1 MSDPPRLRVHVLID
15 SLTWG
20 GAELL
25 LADLAEGAGGH
36 GLELSVSFL
45 FTAEDSVASRL
56 RGAGLKPEP
65 VGARSL
71 ADPRTFRLVRRHL
84 ARLRADV
91 VHTHLQYSDLLG
103 GVAARTLGIPA
114 VSTVHV
120 MDPRETP
127 RERVRARLVVLARR
141 RCHRQV
147 ITVSDHIRFAYLG
160 LGADR
165 PEHVLTVHNGI
176 AAHPA
181 PGSGARVRAEL
192 GLSPEDA
199 VVAVIAVLRPGK
211 GHDLAVAAVEEVR
224 RTLPGVRLLIA
235 GEGPARDDVV
245 RLSAR
250 LGGDVVLS
258 GHRDD
263 VMAVLDAAD
272 VLLHPSHT
280 DAFPTVLLQALAAGV
295 PIVAS
300 GVGGIP
306 EIVQDGQTG
315 LLVPPPLT
323 GGAFAARLEE
333 LLRDG
338 NLRRTFAERGREL
351 FAAEFTAEHWA
362 GQLRGI
368 YEQARL

>member
-1 MSDPPRLRVHVLID
+1 MSAPPLRIHVLID

-25 LADLAEGAGGH
+25 LADLAEGAGAH

-45 FTAEDSVASRL
+45 FTAEDAAASRL
-56 RGAGLKPEP
+56 RAAGLKPEP

-71 ADPRTFRLVRRHL
+71 ADPRTLRLVRRHL
-84 ARLRADV
+84 ARHRPDV

-114 VSTVHV
+114 VATVHV
-120 MDPRETP
+120 MDPSETT
-127 RERVRARLVVLARR
+127 RERVRARLVALARR
-141 RCHRQV
+141 RCHRRV
-147 ITVSDHIRFAYLG
+147 IAVSDHIRAAYLAFD
-160 LGADR
+160 ADR

-176 AAHPA
+176 AARPA
-181 PGSGARVRAEL
+181 PGAGAGVRAEL

-199 VVAVIAVLRPGK
+199 VVAMIAVLRPGK
-211 GHDLAVAAVEEVR
+211 GHDVAVAAVEEVR
-224 RTLPGVRLLIA
+224 RALPNVRLLIA
-235 GEGPARDDVV
+235 GEGPARDDVA
-245 RLSAR
+245 RLAAR
-250 LGGDVVLS
+250 LGSAAVLA

-280 DAFPTVLLQALAAGV
+280 DAFPTVLLQGLAAGV

-306 EIVQDGQTG
+306 EIVEDGHTA

-323 GGAFAARLEE
+323 GAAFAARLAQ
-333 LLRDG
+333 LLSDA
-338 NLRRTFAERGREL
+338 NLRREFAERGRER
-351 FAAEFTAEHWA
+351 FAAEFTAEGWA
-362 GQLRGI
+362 GRLRVI
-368 YEQARL
+368 YEQARQ

>member
-1 MSDPPRLRVHVLID
+1 MSGPPQLRVHILID

-25 LADLAEGAGGH
+25 LADLAEGAEAH
-36 GLELSVSFL
+36 GLELSVGFL
-45 FTAEDSVASRL
+45 YDTEASAGPRL
-56 RGAGLKPEP
+56 RSAGLRPEP
-65 VGARSL
+65 VGAGGL
-71 ADPRTFRLVRRHL
+71 ADLRTFRLVRRHL
-84 ARLRADV
+84 ARLRPDV
-91 VHTHLQYSDLLG
+91 LHTHLQYSDLIG

-114 VSTVHV
+114 VATLHV
-120 MDPRETP
+120 LDSHETT
-127 RERVRARLVVLARR
+127 RDRLRARLAALARR
-141 RCHRQV
+141 RCHRRV
-147 ITVSDHIRFAYLG
+147 IAVSDHIRDAYLA

-165 PEHVLTVHNGI
+165 PEHVVTVHNGI
-176 AAHPA
+176 AARPA
-181 PGSGARVRAEL
+181 PGAGARVRAEL

-224 RTLPGVRLLIA
+224 RGLPSVRLLIV
-235 GEGPARDDVV
+235 GDGPARDDV
-245 RLSAR
+245 AR
-250 LGGDVVLS
+250 LAARLDGAAVLA

-280 DAFPTVLLQALAAGV
+280 DAFPTVLLQGLAAGV

-306 EIVQDGQTG
+306 EIVEDGQTG

-323 GGAFAARLEE
+323 HGAFAARLAQ
-333 LLRDG
+333 LFSDA
-338 NLRRTFAERGREL
+338 NLRRAIAKRGRERY
-351 FAAEFTAEHWA
+351 AAGFTAENWA
-362 GQLRGI
+362 GRLRAI
-368 YEQARL
+368 YEQARR